1 MKPREDRN
9 KLALATRN
17 VVTLEQQRFISS
29 PRVGASTHLRTLAI
43 GLCVPARF
51 SPPLACL
58 RCVWFLW
65 LLALLGRGPLRAG
78 GTLFHLCLCEM
89 SVDICLRLQF
99 VNEQAHTQ
107 FWKHVTNKS
116 NDGVSPLTVVRREG

>member
-43 GLCVPARF
+43 GLCPCAFF
-51 SPPLACL
+51 SPT
-58 RCVWFLW
+58 R
-65 LLALLGRGPLRAG
+65 LLAMFVFLVLLGRGPLRAG
-78 GTLFHLCLCEM
+78 GTLFHFTCVCAKCQLT
-89 SVDICLRLQF
+89 F
-99 VNEQAHTQ
+99 VY
-107 FWKHVTNKS
+107 VCS
-116 NDGVSPLTVVRREG
+116 L